1 MATTNEYQK
10 VERNALRMFHYLV
23 IAAFLYFIAYC
34 LGINETFR
42 QLSTIAW
49 KLGNATVAAY
59 LGYWLD
65 RHLFRNR
72 ITDDSVPLLQI
83 RRAIIVAA
91 VILAVS
97 MGL

>member
-1 MATTNEYQK
+1 MATNEYQK
-10 VERNALRMFHYLV
+10 VERNVLRMFHWV
-23 IAAFLYFIAYC
+23 IIAAFLYFIAYC
-34 LGINETFR
+34 LGVNEQFR

-49 KLGNATVAAY
+49 KLANATVAAY
-59 LGYWLD
+59 FGYWFD
-65 RHLFRNR
+65 RHLFRSR
-72 ITDDSVPLLQI
+72 ITDDSAPLLQI